1 MLELYRSGETAAHRL
16 RAMWVLHSIGAVD
29 EAWLLEQSHDENEHV
44 RVWSIKLLT
53 DAGAVSDAALDRFVR
68 LAKSES
74 SGLVQLHLASVLRLL
89 PLAKRWELARA
100 LAAKDT
106 FAKDPVL
113 PLMIWFGINPAVAA
127 DRTAAIDFISNC
139 KIPKLRTF
147 IARRLVESGE

>member
-1 MLELYRSGETAAHRL
+1 M
-16 RAMWVLHSIGAVD
+16 
-29 EAWLLEQSHDENEHV
+29 
-44 RVWSIKLLT
+44 
-53 DAGAVSDAALDRFVR
+53 
-68 LAKSES
+68 AKSES

-89 PLAKRWELARA
+89 PLAKRWELASA

-147 IARRLVESGE
+147 IASRLVGSGE